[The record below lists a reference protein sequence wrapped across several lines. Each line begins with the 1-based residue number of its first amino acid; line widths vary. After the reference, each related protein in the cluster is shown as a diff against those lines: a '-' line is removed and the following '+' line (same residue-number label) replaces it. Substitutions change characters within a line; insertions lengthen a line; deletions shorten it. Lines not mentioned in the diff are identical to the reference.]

1 MLKNQDYELLL
12 HEIKNAVCVIS
23 CSLQLIERSHPEV
36 LDYAFWQD
44 TSSDLTSLRT
54 LLIDVANAQLC
65 SHPKKEIVNIPDFLQ
80 EVKSACPAAST
91 SGHPLIID
99 IEDGLLEGCFDPAR
113 VQSALLKL
121 LDNAFDALY
130 EDGVVLLRAYSQD
143 NGIVFQ
149 VKDNGHGIAK
159 DALPQIF
166 QPFFSSKSGKNG
178 LGLPLSKA
186 IAEGHGG
193 TLSIES
199 ELAKGTTIT
208 IFLPSN

>member
-1 MLKNQDYELLL
+1 M
-12 HEIKNAVCVIS
+12 
-23 CSLQLIERSHPEV
+23 
-36 LDYAFWQD
+36 
-44 TSSDLTSLRT
+44 
-54 LLIDVANAQLC
+54 
-65 SHPKKEIVNIPDFLQ
+65 
-80 EVKSACPAAST
+80 
-91 SGHPLIID
+91 
-99 IEDGLLEGCFDPAR
+99 
-113 VQSALLKL
+113 
-121 LDNAFDALY
+121 
-130 EDGVVLLRAYSQD
+130 LLRAYSQD